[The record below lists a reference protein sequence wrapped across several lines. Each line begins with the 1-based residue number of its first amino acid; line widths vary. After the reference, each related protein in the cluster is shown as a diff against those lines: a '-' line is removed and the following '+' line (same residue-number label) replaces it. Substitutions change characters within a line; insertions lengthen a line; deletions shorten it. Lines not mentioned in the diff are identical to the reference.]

1 MARATI
7 VALTDQ
13 AYEAAVTAGTRT
25 KELPTAVLR
34 ASVQPLDASSS
45 LGLRLDLRN
54 GASVTI
60 PINEICELAG
70 KPATELA
77 KVTVDPLGEGLLWP
91 SLDVGI
97 SAPGLLH
104 DLFGYV
110 TRAKIARAGGRRST
124 PAKAAAAR
132 ANGRKGGRPNKQRR
146 G

>member
-1 MARATI
+1 MVKATI

-13 AYEAAVTAGTRT
+13 AFAAAVAAGART
-25 KELPTAVLR
+25 KALPTAVLR
-34 ASVQPLDASSS
+34 AWVHPIHAPAS
-45 LGLRLDLRN
+45 LGLSLELRN

-60 PINEICELAG
+60 PISEIEELAG
-70 KPATELA
+70 KPAEELA

-104 DLFGYV
+104 DFFGYV

-132 ANGRKGGRPNKQRR
+132 ANGRKGGRPQKHRHA
-146 G
+146 